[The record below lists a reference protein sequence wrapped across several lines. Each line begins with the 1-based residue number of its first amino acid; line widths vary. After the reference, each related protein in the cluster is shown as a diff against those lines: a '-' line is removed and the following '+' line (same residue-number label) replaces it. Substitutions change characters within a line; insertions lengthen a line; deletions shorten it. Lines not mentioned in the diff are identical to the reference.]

1 MVCLCVLCVRLIVLV
16 VVLTEVC
23 SAFLNG
29 AIVNR
34 LRGGAK
40 GDNVI
45 SGKVAM
51 TSCLIIMY
59 SVAV

>member
-1 MVCLCVLCVRLIVLV
+1 MVGVPVCACVRLIVLV

-45 SGKVAM
+45 SGKVAYYDNHV
-51 TSCLIIMY
+51 SR
-59 SVAV
+59 